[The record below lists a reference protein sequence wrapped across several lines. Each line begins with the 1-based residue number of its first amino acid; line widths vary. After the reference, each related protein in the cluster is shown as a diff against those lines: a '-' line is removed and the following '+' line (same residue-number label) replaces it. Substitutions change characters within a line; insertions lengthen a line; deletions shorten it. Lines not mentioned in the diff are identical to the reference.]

1 MVHIRTDR
9 EIDLIAAS
17 CQIVADTLEMLS
29 EHVVPGAKIT
39 DLDKLLKN
47 LLYQKA
53 LVLLLRDTWAFLPR
67 YAFL

>member
-39 DLDKLLKN
+39 DLDKLAEEFMKN
-47 LLYQKA
+47 NIRK
-53 LVLLLRDTWAFLPR
+53 DENDKKETIKK
-67 YAFL
+67 

>member
-39 DLDKLLKN
+39 DLDKL
-47 LLYQKA
+47 A
-53 LVLLLRDTWAFLPR
+53 EEFLS
-67 YAFL
+67 LIHI